1 MNFEVFFL
9 EKNAPKKDREF
20 CKQMRKWV
28 QSFDTTVIT
37 FAKPGFRHFVTGC
50 FPLRLNYR
58 RVYVVIERELQRKP
72 LLHKVFILHPLFISL
87 CNNRQFIWQHKIK
100 NKVIFLIKQLI
111 YIWFYNCMN
120 FLYCFW
126 YFLWFKIWCKAR
138 SACGSGSLDEQK
150 SNNGQLCIT
159 QKNYHHK
166 RGR

>member
-1 MNFEVFFL
+1 MRSSVWSSVFFSNICTINHL
-9 EKNAPKKDREF
+9 LTAFWLICALFSEWILSFFLDKNAPKKDREF

-100 NKVIFLIKQLI
+100 IKVIFLIKQLI
-111 YIWFYNCMN
+111 YN
-120 FLYCFW
+120 L
-126 YFLWFKIWCKAR
+126 
-138 SACGSGSLDEQK
+138 
-150 SNNGQLCIT
+150 
-159 QKNYHHK
+159 
-166 RGR
+166 